1 MLSCLDCRDRSDR
14 KVYLFLRSEGVLEG
28 MESRTHLN
36 MRPQIRHIVRLG
48 LEKAIGNSWGGRR
61 RVDVE
66 VPIVL
71 GSRDSVLAGSRNAP
85 PHCSPICRALLPPQA
100 FLSSTCR
107 SVHKV
112 PTINHQKF
120 HFHRRQDI
128 RSDNGVYSAD
138 AG

>member
-61 RVDVE
+61 RVM
-66 VPIVL
+66 L
-71 GSRDSVLAGSRNAP
+71 
-85 PHCSPICRALLPPQA
+85 
-100 FLSSTCR
+100 
-107 SVHKV
+107 
-112 PTINHQKF
+112 KF
-120 HFHRRQDI
+120 QLYLF
-128 RSDNGVYSAD
+128 S
-138 AG
+138 